1 MHQKRQRDAA
11 VRKTSVLPVLPVKY
25 SKSYAWGN
33 TVLWPRRGKRKEGLT
48 HLPSPK
54 QSYTHIHTDTHTH
67 IHSNLFVCIFDLCL
81 FVCVCNLCGIE
92 NFSVF
97 DMSIHSHTHTRTY
110 PHTNRLVNMP
120 KRTCNSI
127 YMHGKYTH
135 THTVVAPTKIL

>member
-33 TVLWPRRGKRKEGLT
+33 TGLWPRRGKRKEGLT

-54 QSYTHIHTDTHTH
+54 QSYTHIHTHTLPY
-67 IHSNLFVCIFDLCL
+67 IAICSFPYLICVCL
-81 FVCVCNLCGIE
+81 FVCAIYVALRTLAYLTCPYT
-92 NFSVF
+92 
-97 DMSIHSHTHTRTY
+97 HTHTHTRTY